1 MKISSAILSI
11 LATAGLV
18 SATLGDTNKVLPQ
31 IPGMWRNAPGK
42 NATQTEDDTQTEQST
57 RAIGGITSLPRR
69 WIESLQAR
77 EVEAV
82 ADVVTE
88 TA

>member
-1 MKISSAILSI
+1 MKVSSAILSL
-11 LATAGLV
+11 LATAGLA

-42 NATQTEDDTQTEQST
+42 NTTQSEDEDQTEQST

-77 EVEAV
+77 EAEVVIEVLTEAS
-82 ADVVTE
+82 
-88 TA
+88 

>member
-1 MKISSAILSI
+1 MKISSVVLSL

-42 NATQTEDDTQTEQST
+42 NTTQSEDDTQTEQST

-77 EVEAV
+77 QAEVV
-82 ADVVTE
+82 VKVVTE
-88 TA
+88 AD